1 MNIWQKQCV
10 AAPSLISVADMCN
23 LEATLRQLE
32 RGGCEMLHVDVLDG
46 HFSPSMPLGLDAVRA
61 LRKKTDMPFDTHLM
75 ASKNDYFVDE
85 LLDIGVDQL
94 VFHIESE
101 SHVDRRIRQIRAAG
115 ARPGVALKPAT
126 PLSALDYILD
136 ECDAVLLMLI
146 NPGYASS
153 SAEGQVPYAGRK
165 VRELAEMIR
174 ARGLNT
180 RIILD
185 GRISLDNI
193 RDYGLTGLANIF
205 VCGSTC
211 MDRNNLESS
220 MRALNEQIAGR

>member
-1 MNIWQKQCV
+1 M
-10 AAPSLISVADMCN
+10 
-23 LEATLRQLE
+23 
-32 RGGCEMLHVDVLDG
+32 
-46 HFSPSMPLGLDAVRA
+46 
-61 LRKKTDMPFDTHLM
+61 
-75 ASKNDYFVDE
+75 DE

-94 VFHIESE
+94 VFHVESE
-101 SHVDRRIRQIRAAG
+101 THVDRRIRQIRAAG

-146 NPGYASS
+146 NPGYAGS

-165 VRELAEMIR
+165 VRELAEMIQR
-174 ARGLNT
+174 RGLRT

-185 GRISLDNI
+185 GRISVDNI

-211 MDRNNLESS
+211 MDRNNLENS
-220 MRALNEQIAGR
+220 MRALNELTAGRNER